1 MNSRK
6 FGRKF
11 CVNNKYDSIPQTCT
25 RMKLRMKTL
34 HDKNAADSIEETEY
48 FHEAIS
54 INICLI

>member
-6 FGRKF
+6 FGSKF

-25 RMKLRMKTL
+25 RVRLRMKTL
-34 HDKNAADSIEETEY
+34 HDKNVTDSIEETEY

-54 INICLI
+54 INICII